1 MRLGEIDCM
10 RAHTNPNLSLK
21 GTGKLP
27 LNSINTINL
36 DTDKKRETV
45 EDYILMRPKIPGS
58 NSYYESFYFYLKK
71 KNSMMWLMAQ
81 IRSLP
86 MVECTSIMQ
95 MWGLENIASLLQVI
109 TWSKQYSSK
118 SKYKY
123 CL

>member
-86 MVECTSIMQ
+86 MVECTSISCKCGD
-95 MWGLENIASLLQVI
+95 WRILTAYSRLF
-109 TWSKQYSSK
+109 SSK